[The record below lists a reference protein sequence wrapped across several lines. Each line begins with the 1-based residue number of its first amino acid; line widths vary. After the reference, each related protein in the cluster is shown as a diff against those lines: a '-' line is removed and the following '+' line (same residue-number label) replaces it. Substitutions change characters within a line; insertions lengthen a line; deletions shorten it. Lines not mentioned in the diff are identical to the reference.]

1 MTKGKE
7 TANSMQGDVEDQF
20 NSHVQRRALY
30 ETQMERVQKEIFEAN
45 QDLDQN
51 VLDISTD
58 CTDKC
63 RTGNMSKI
71 LYFPP
76 INAQSASLLTRGPS
90 FLRLSMIEFLFN
102 VSA

>member
-20 NSHVQRRALY
+20 NSHVQRKALY

-63 RTGNMSKI
+63 RTGNTSKI
-71 LYFPP
+71 LFCAP
-76 INAQSASLLTRGPS
+76 N
-90 FLRLSMIEFLFN
+90 MI
-102 VSA
+102 SI